1 MKTSIPIKDEDI
13 WEEKVKIEKEFLVT
27 ERLID
32 VKKKKEDKMDFIRL
46 ETKRLH
52 SETQKW
58 LDPMVSSSG
67 TNNQS
72 VLQTGKWTDIMLLN
86 KTGI

>member
-1 MKTSIPIKDEDI
+1 
-13 WEEKVKIEKEFLVT
+13 
-27 ERLID
+27 
-32 VKKKKEDKMDFIRL
+32 MDFIRL

-67 TNNQS
+67 TSNRS
-72 VLQTGKWTDIMLLN
+72 VLQTGKWTDIMLFSKNWYLN
-86 KTGI
+86 LSVNIPIYFCQPMSFLYGC

>member
-1 MKTSIPIKDEDI
+1 
-13 WEEKVKIEKEFLVT
+13 
-27 ERLID
+27 
-32 VKKKKEDKMDFIRL
+32 MDFIRL

-58 LDPMVSSSG
+58 LDPTVSSSG

-72 VLQTGKWTDIMLLN
+72 VLQTGKCTDIMLLN